1 MKIRSMTGFAKIATE
16 LDGLSA
22 TAEIRSVNHR
32 HLEARIM
39 LPKSFSHLEE
49 GLKKVLK
56 NELDRGKVD
65 CQITLEVGED
75 LKEKL
80 QYNPQVFKDFM
91 GLRVELEKELGPLPV
106 TMGDLMQVKGLME
119 FKQIALDEE
128 KVAQLFHDTVAKAAT
143 GLVEMRAREGELLA
157 VGMLERLGLMKKLIL
172 QVPQY
177 REEVIEAYK
186 KRIQSSIE
194 MLGSDYDPKDPKI
207 LQEVGI
213 FIDKSDITEEIDRF
227 HAHLTHFEELMNL
240 GEPVGRKLDFLLQ
253 EFNREANT
261 LCSKASHAKIA
272 EIGVSL
278 KVEIEKIREQV
289 QNIE

>member
-1 MKIRSMTGFAKIATE
+1 MTGFAKIESE
-16 LDGLSA
+16 LDGLCA

-39 LPKSFSHLEE
+39 LPKSFVHLEE

-56 NELDRGKVD
+56 NEINRGKVD
-65 CQITLEVGED
+65 CQITLD
-75 LKEKL
+75 LPEESKEKL
-80 QYNPQVFKDFM
+80 QYNPGVFKNFM
-91 GLRVELEKELGPLPV
+91 GLKDELEKELGTLPI
-106 TMGDLMQVKGLME
+106 TMSDLMQVKGLLE
-119 FKQIALDEE
+119 FKQVALDEE

-143 GLVEMRAREGELLA
+143 GLVEMRSREGELLA
-157 VGMLERLGLMKKLIL
+157 AGMLERLGLMKELIL
-172 QVPQY
+172 QVPQF
-177 REEVIEAYK
+177 REEVIESYK

-227 HAHLTHFEELMNL
+227 HAHLTHFEDLMKT